1 MYQLLV
7 KYSNIKI
14 ILFYTSYTQVI
25 HMKKV
30 FVHLISDSTGDT
42 LLSMA
47 RAIFS
52 QFDDIETKEYLWTL
66 VLSEI
71 QLEKAITLIR
81 KRKGIVMHTLA
92 NKEHARELERQC
104 KKIDVMCISLLKD
117 LVSKVSDYIHEK
129 PNPKPGKQHV
139 IDEEY
144 FKKIDAINFTIAHD
158 DGQYTENIRNADIV
172 IVGPSRTSKSPTSM
186 YLAHRGYK
194 TANIPFVMGTKFPD
208 LSEFGSSFFVGLSM
222 SPKRLVEIRKSR
234 LVSIN
239 EQTTSSYADIEK
251 VEEESRES
259 RKLCV
264 RNGWMVLDINDKSVE
279 EISAKIIQEYHKWK
293 KKKKQAE

>member
-1 MYQLLV
+1 
-7 KYSNIKI
+7 
-14 ILFYTSYTQVI
+14 
-25 HMKKV
+25 MKKV

-42 LLSMA
+42 LLSMS

-66 VLSEI
+66 VLSET
-71 QLEKAITLIR
+71 QLEKAISLVK

-92 NKEHARELERQC
+92 NKEHAEELGNQC
-104 KKIDVMCISLLKD
+104 DKMGVMCLSLLKD
-117 LVSKVSDYIHEK
+117 LVSRVSEYIHEK
-129 PNPKPGKQHV
+129 PNPEPGKQHV
-139 IDEEY
+139 TDEEY

-186 YLAHRGYK
+186 YLAHKGYK

-208 LSEFGSSFFVGLSM
+208 LSEFSSSFFVGLSM

-234 LVSIN
+234 LISIN
-239 EQTTSSYADIEK
+239 EQTTSSYADIDK

-259 RKLCV
+259 RKLCM

-279 EISAKIIQEYHKWK
+279 EVAAKIIQEYHKWK
-293 KKKKQAE
+293 KKKKQA